1 MKINT
6 INTMNYNIFYED
18 KTNLK
23 NIKFGKKQIFN
34 NKTYIPIY
42 YNDQQSKKTNNHN
55 DFILKSPRLFIPN
68 KVRKENGFKP
78 TIETIMIP
86 NDDEGIQQFIDILTR
101 IEKMIL
107 TKYKKQ
113 KKLNL
118 KHKTFISY
126 IKDDNKYKTKKLYI
140 PLNIFTSSCIDINN
154 KLINEWDFIAP
165 TYGYFI
171 IQLKNIWIDENKWG
185 INIFCNGGMILPSQF
200 MDPPPIPVEK
210 IQYLFQS
217 EIDGL
222 KTIGDDERY
231 SKFFKMKKMGI
242 PLQAIK
248 NKMLLEHIPS
258 NIIDLDPSTT
268 LSNLNDLKININS
281 LHNSSTNTLNLISQS
296 HQNTIDKSSLLV
308 NNFVE
313 NNNNSNNS
321 NNNIHSEL
329 CNELLSKSGN
339 FLKKSNH
346 NSIHNSIHN
355 KINNLNHTSI
365 KKDDR
370 IPSLDQIKDAIGRMK
385 SKSIC

>member
-1 MKINT
+1 MTKKNKIIKNNLNGINSNYT
-6 INTMNYNIFYED
+6 INTVNTVNTMDYNIFYED

-23 NIKFGKKQIFN
+23 NIKFGKKQLFN

-55 DFILKSPRLFIPN
+55 DFIIKTPRLFIPN
-68 KVRKENGFKP
+68 KVRKEMGYKP

-86 NDDEGIQQFIDILTR
+86 NDDVGIQQFIDILTS

-107 TKYKKQ
+107 TKYKKL

-126 IKDDNKYKTKKLYI
+126 IKDDNKYKTKKLYL
-140 PLNIFTSSCIDINN
+140 PLNIVTSSCIDINN
-154 KLINEWDFIAP
+154 KLIKEWDFIAP

-222 KTIGDDERY
+222 KTIGDDDRY

-248 NKMLLEHIPS
+248 NKMLLEHISS

-268 LSNLNDLKININS
+268 LNNLSNLKIK
-281 LHNSSTNTLNLISQS
+281 LDMNSSTNTLNHILP
-296 HQNTIDKSSLLV
+296 HPRKLNKPVLT
-308 NNFVE
+308 NNFVID
-313 NNNNSNNS
+313 NNS
-321 NNNIHSEL
+321 HSL
-329 CNELLSKSGN
+329 LFNELLSKSGSILN
-339 FLKKSNH
+339 KSKH
-346 NSIHNSIHN
+346 QSTLN
-355 KINNLNHTSI
+355 KNHT

-370 IPSLDQIKDAIGRMK
+370 IPSLDQIKNAINNLK
-385 SKSIC
+385 SKSNC